1 MSDIVLSMLRRRVLG
16 LVIVVPRLALRA
28 CPRLYPPGDGIVGLV
43 GVWIPPGP
51 EIVEVVIR
59 ASPEGG
65 PRSARSFSKPS
76 LTPLGATGPG
86 CGMLSEGVTGNED
99 DSIARPS
106 SDSASNSSGG
116 KRSFSISDL
125 RLAAKAQFS
134 KCIHGV

>member
-1 MSDIVLSMLRRRVLG
+1 MLRRRVLG
-16 LVIVVPRLALRA
+16 LVIVVPRLALRE

-51 EIVEVVIR
+51 EIEEVLIR

-65 PRSARSFSKPS
+65 PPRSARSFSRPS

-86 CGMLSEGVTGNED
+86 CGMLSEGVTGNDD

-125 RLAAKAQFS
+125 RLAAKAQFT
-134 KCIHGV
+134 KCIHKI